1 MVKFLDTI
9 INKVTNISSF
19 DTIMYLIRV
28 DKIKEN
34 VNDYNDKLKDKFE
47 IITKKEIERIEEKN
61 LGKPVEIIVK
71 FEKLI
76 FENEGDYEFLE
87 QKINKLK
94 ISYLVYDQLMR
105 ICKDDKYK
113 TMKEFI
119 FKIFLSNNDIK
130 NVKSIIVLIDSL
142 ETSDKEAFLK

>member
-1 MVKFLDTI
+1 M
-9 INKVTNISSF
+9 
-19 DTIMYLIRV
+19 
-28 DKIKEN
+28 
-34 VNDYNDKLKDKFE
+34 
-47 IITKKEIERIEEKN
+47 
-61 LGKPVEIIVK
+61 
-71 FEKLI
+71 
-76 FENEGDYEFLE
+76 
-87 QKINKLK
+87 
-94 ISYLVYDQLMR
+94 YDQLMR

>member
-19 DTIMYLIRV
+19 DTIMDLIRV

-34 VNDYNDKLKDKFE
+34 VNDYIDKLKDKFE

>member
-1 MVKFLDTI
+1 MIKI
-9 INKVTNISSF
+9 IKKLENI
-19 DTIMYLIRV
+19 
-28 DKIKEN
+28 KIKE
-34 VNDYNDKLKDKFE
+34 YNDDK
-47 IITKKEIERIEEKN
+47 IIGP
-61 LGKPVEIIVK
+61 LG
-71 FEKLI
+71 
-76 FENEGDYEFLE
+76 
-87 QKINKLK
+87 KLK

-142 ETSDKEAFLK
+142 ETSDKEAFFK